1 MLYATV
7 AGCLAMTKTT
17 TESRL
22 SELLSK
28 IRWIPG
34 MVENVVTR
42 RVLESWL
49 EVGFEEGAFSVFILY
64 RLLDCRGVCLLRI
77 FDSPHANYLRIGRS
91 TVFCI

>member
-1 MLYATV
+1 MAREVDGTMLYATV

-34 MVENVVTR
+34 MVENVVIR
-42 RVLESWL
+42 RVLGSWL
-49 EVGFEEGAFSVFILY
+49 EVGFEEAAFLY
-64 RLLDCRGVCLLRI
+64 PYLCLLDAVN
-77 FDSPHANYLRIGRS
+77 FS
-91 TVFCI
+91 T